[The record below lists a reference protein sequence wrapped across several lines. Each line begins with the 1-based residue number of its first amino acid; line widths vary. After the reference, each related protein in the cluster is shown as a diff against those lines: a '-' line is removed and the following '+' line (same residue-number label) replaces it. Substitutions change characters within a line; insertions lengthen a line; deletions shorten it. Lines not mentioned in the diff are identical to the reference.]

1 MFYILLLSPPLSP
14 PHSLPLSLSLSLP
27 APLPPFLTQPEQQQL
42 LLFSV
47 VSKEVFSEAKL

>member
-14 PHSLPLSLSLSLP
+14 PHSLPLSLSLP